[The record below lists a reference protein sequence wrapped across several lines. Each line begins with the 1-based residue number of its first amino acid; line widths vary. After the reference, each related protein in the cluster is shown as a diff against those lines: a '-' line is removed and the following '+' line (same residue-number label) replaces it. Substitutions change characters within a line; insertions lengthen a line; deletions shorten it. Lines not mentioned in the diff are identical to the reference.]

1 MQQCR
6 IRSLQVS
13 IRKRE
18 VMAAMEKYLL
28 IARNIETIL
37 QKGLRIDQSVQHY
50 IDSTFSNPTL
60 KELQEIIRDDTHP
73 DGETLIELL
82 FFPDESV
89 KIQIEGLLEN
99 EPLAPEAEET
109 LIAAVRAAQET
120 VNFCFDTG
128 EILSVP
134 TSESAIRRF
143 ISRLNLFRV
152 LEPGITAAI
161 DQYVDEPHL
170 NATVK
175 VRLRSR
181 IKTLQDDK
189 IAFLCRFFE
198 KISSRN
204 RLFLKSLDFI
214 IYFLNE
220 LKQRAD
226 IYDEL
231 IHRKW
236 LFFQNIQK
244 AQMLEKKLQAS
255 NIETLMMQGV
265 RMTTMDVAEAHQK
278 MEIIDSLCRA
288 LFGKTEYFT
297 GTGPQ
302 VDSTRFEANDE
313 IDDILQKIS

>member
-1 MQQCR
+1 MD
-6 IRSLQVS
+6 I
-13 IRKRE
+13 
-18 VMAAMEKYLL
+18 MEKHLL

-37 QKGLRIDQSVQHY
+37 DKGLHIDNAVQHY
-50 IDSTFSNPTL
+50 IDSTFLNPTL
-60 KELQEIIRDDTHP
+60 EELQDIIRDDTHP
-73 DGETLIELL
+73 DGETLLELL
-82 FFPDESV
+82 FFPDEGV
-89 KIQIEGLLEN
+89 KIQIEELLEN
-99 EPLAPEAEET
+99 EPLAPEAEES
-109 LIAAVRAAQET
+109 LIAAVSAAQKT
-120 VNFCFDTG
+120 VKFGFDTG

-143 ISRLNLFRV
+143 ISRLNLSRV
-152 LEPGITAAI
+152 LDPGITTVI

-170 NATVK
+170 NAIVK
-175 VRLRSR
+175 VRLRAR
-181 IKTLQDDK
+181 IKTLQNDK
-189 IAFLCRFFE
+189 IVFLCRFFE
-198 KISSRN
+198 KVSSRN

-220 LKQRAD
+220 LKQGAE

-244 AQMLEKKLQAS
+244 VQMLEKKLQAS

-278 MEIIDSLCRA
+278 MEIIDSICRA
-288 LFGKTEYFT
+288 LFDKTEYFT
-297 GTGPQ
+297 GTRPQ

-313 IDDILQKIS
+313 IDDIIRKIS